1 MKYFSFLEHSTR
13 DEVRLRTH
21 IWRKAVGLVVLL
33 LVSIPASHKVF
44 SQQDTGRKV
53 KPSSSSTISIQ
64 EIEKRERESAQGPER
79 KKVENQNLINPPD
92 LPVPKSAK
100 GKTFRPPTGKKKAR
114 VISRSRRQI
123 QRAGRRKIHRRSETA
138 VTP

>member
-1 MKYFSFLEHSTR
+1 MKYSSFLKHSTR
-13 DEVRLRTH
+13 VQVRLRTH

-53 KPSSSSTISIQ
+53 KPSSSSTINIQ
-64 EIEKRERESAQGPER
+64 EIEKRERENAQGQGR
-79 KKVENQNLINPPD
+79 KKLENENLINPPG
-92 LPVPKSAK
+92 LPVPKGAK
-100 GKTFRPPTGKKKAR
+100 GKTFRPPAGKKKAKP
-114 VISRSRRQI
+114 ISQNRRRI
-123 QRAGRRKIHRRSETA
+123 QRAGCRKIHRRSVTA